1 MENSSINTFFEKIDK
16 NIKDF
21 EIEKIPKKNK
31 SKNNGVI
38 YTPKQI
44 VEYIV
49 SNVFNLH
56 FDEYYDLLK
65 LPQIKALKRF
75 LTNNP
80 NLKNRLDNKIK
91 SIKILD
97 PACGS
102 GRFLVAIADLLYEVN
117 RVLHP
122 NIRDYEIRKRIIQNN
137 LYGVEIE
144 KKAYI
149 ISKLRLFSWLFST
162 DKSHLKFLPPNPN
175 DLEVDDIPNYIEQ
188 SEVKFNLF
196 NVDFLID
203 FISEDFDLVIGNPPY
218 IENKKLKNIEYK
230 KRLVN
235 RYKFAYRLFDIS
247 IIFIERALE
256 LLKRKNGS
264 LSMII
269 PNKILAADYGI
280 KIRKFLINN
289 TELKEIVDIS
299 SLPVF
304 GKTATYPIILSLKY
318 VTPKYMNSIIVR
330 RYDKMIDLTCKNK
343 EKLNVLP
350 QKLIHK
356 IPTFVFPIKGNINLI
371 NYIYEI
377 FKPFSEVVKDLK
389 IIYRPFGFINWAKNL
404 NAVSKNRHSDE
415 DLVLLGTGNVGKY
428 YINFEKPI
436 KIAGKTLNISYFNF
450 QENLGKYWK
459 DLKKK
464 KLIFR
469 EIAKEMTWVYDS
481 GIYANLT
488 GLYFVRIPSFN
499 ENKLFS
505 LLAIMNSN
513 IMDKIFKILYSSLH
527 LAGGYLRFNGS
538 FIKRLPIPD
547 TFPFSLSMT
556 GKILQILTQLKF
568 DLDCE
573 NLNLKLEEF
582 NLKKK
587 YMNEI
592 ANLISFFSN
601 LNNALVKLMYLDDCF
616 LKSNIDYSVVR
627 EFLFSKFTNK
637 IPFKYLLPRFNVPNY
652 EFFQLSELESV
663 LMTIKKFYNT
673 IINDKVLVNQFNDIL
688 FKDCFHLSKN

>member
-1 MENSSINTFFEKIDK
+1 MENSSIHTFFEKIDK
-16 NIKDF
+16 NINDF
-21 EIEKIPKKNK
+21 EIEKISKKNK
-31 SKNNGVI
+31 TKNNGVI

-44 VEYIV
+44 VDYIV
-49 SNVFNLH
+49 SNIFRIH
-56 FDEYYDLLK
+56 FDEYHDLPK
-65 LPQIKALKRF
+65 LDQIKALKRF

-80 NLKNRLDNKIK
+80 NLRNNLNNKIRR
-91 SIKILD
+91 IKILD

-102 GRFLVAIADLLYEVN
+102 GRFLVAIADLLYEIN

-122 NIRDYEIRKRIIQNN
+122 HIRDYEIRKIIIQNN

-144 KKAYI
+144 KQAYN

-175 DLEVDDIPNYIEQ
+175 DLEVEEIPKYIEQ
-188 SEVKFNLF
+188 SEVKFNLY

-203 FISEDFDLVIGNPPY
+203 FNSEDFDLVIGNPPY

-235 RYKFAYRLFDIS
+235 RYKYAYRLFDIS
-247 IIFIERALE
+247 IIFLERALE

-280 KIRKFLINN
+280 KIRKFLVEN

-318 VTPKYMNSIIVR
+318 TTPEHTNSINIR
-330 RYDKMIDLTCKNK
+330 RYDKMIDLTRNNK
-343 EKLNVLP
+343 EKLNILP

-356 IPTFVFPIKGNINLI
+356 IPAFVFPIKGNINLI
-371 NYIYEI
+371 NNIYKI

-404 NAVSKNRHSDE
+404 NAVSKDCSSDE

-436 KIAGKTLNISYFNF
+436 KIAGKTLNISYFKF
-450 QENLGKYWK
+450 QEDLSKYWE
-459 DLKKK
+459 DLKSK

-499 ENKLFS
+499 QNKLFS

-513 IMDKIFKILYSSLH
+513 IMDKIFKILFSSLH

-547 TFPFSLSMT
+547 SFPFSISII

-587 YMNEI
+587 YKQEI
-592 ANLISFFSN
+592 VNLISFFSN
-601 LNNALVKLMYLDDCF
+601 LNNALVKLMYLDEYF

-627 EFLFSKFTNK
+627 EFLFSKFTIK
-637 IPFKYLLPRFNVPNY
+637 ISFKYLLPRFNVLKY
-652 EFFQLSELESV
+652 ESFQLNELESV
-663 LMTIKKFYNT
+663 LVAIKKFYNL
-673 IINDKVLVNQFNDIL
+673 IISDKVLVNQFNDIL
-688 FKDCFHLSKN
+688 FKDCFHL